1 MKNEGTIE
9 TSLNI
14 NKKYFHK
21 KSTSNYNGKHLFNK
35 IPSSKKINTS
45 NNKPQETL
53 NRVKIKIKNIQ
64 KSIPKLNNENIGNNK
79 IKKIK
84 YIDKINSIE
93 SLNKLNTNSKTIQHI
108 DHTDND
114 CDNSLKKYPPSKID
128 SKNHIIISK
137 KNKNSTLI
145 KTKIQRNS
153 EILNLNRSKNDFST
167 NFLFKSN
174 HNNSKDLI
182 NKTSKKGKNLFISY
196 LVKKVRKKNNNSEN
210 KIYNSNHNILTI
222 NRNTLN
228 RDISK
233 RICKNNTSSQ
243 LQHISRGPCHN
254 NSSMIQSASS
264 HLSQNE
270 NNVHNLYFSES
281 NKMAATNIIKKFI
294 KIHTSGN
301 NSHNNIIINN
311 NFSFP
316 SQKNIDILSH
326 NKSNNF
332 IKNSN
337 NIETI
342 DNSNINYKKV
352 GKSYL
357 KKKIKVIKDN
367 NFEKEQLK
375 RFKTEKELELIEVDK
390 NMYQLIQKKKKRIYL
405 DSKDLSQKKI
415 LSFELNKN
423 ENLKNIYK
431 NLEKSEDLEKNIEMT
446 RNLVSPIKEKD
457 KDTPLCLTNETM
469 KKKNIINKKSK
480 EKVNGSKNKKSN
492 NINRF
497 VKKRGKK
504 NLSIQIETKYI
515 YQKNNI
521 FQNDRYKKFLLEKN
535 NIISENNA
543 SDIYNSTNIY
553 NTIQTKPVN
562 PFDSSNN
569 NYIRN
574 NYSDSK
580 YNYNFKKRNSNQK
593 TMNKSRVNTIDFDH
607 MNKNSKNK
615 SKEKVLK
622 KKNNSNIKIK
632 NVKIKNICKININ
645 QKPNDNKVKFLRKK
659 YNKKKKIEINDEIDD
674 KEITYINDSF
684 LEEDLDEDY
693 LVRDTTQS
701 TNNMT
706 KINTKMKSHFMNVL
720 KHRNNLKLKSFPRV
734 SMPLLSIFKE
744 KNIINEILLYCDY
757 GTLNKLCLINKEH
770 YKYLK
775 PIIYEKI
782 KLKII
787 EINKSSNHLNNAIKK
802 SIFIYT
808 PLSKLS
814 KVVLQKNYF
823 DLLYEVN
830 EKYEVDIKKDLL
842 RTMPDDISF
851 KYGKENYNKLY
862 HILSAYS
869 NYNKN
874 IGYAQ
879 GLNFLAAI
887 CLCIFKDEID
897 SFIFLDGLIQKFKFE
912 NLFGI
917 KNEQLNV
924 KLKQIE
930 SCVNKWCP
938 EINKY
943 LQTKLLNYDF
953 FTCKW
958 MVTLFSNSMNT
969 KYLFQLW
976 DYMIVFGWKFFK
988 FFVIAVIKFN
998 ENKILNSSLEKIT
1011 KTMNGILK
1019 TREFEDN
1026 FINIINITFQYINKD
1041 NEII

>member
-1 MKNEGTIE
+1 MKNEAAIE
-9 TSLNI
+9 TSLNT

-21 KSTSNYNGKHLFNK
+21 KSTSNYNAKNLYNK
-35 IPSSKKINTS
+35 IPSSKKINIS
-45 NNKPQETL
+45 SNKPQETL
-53 NRVKIKIKNIQ
+53 NRIKIKIKNNQ
-64 KSIPKLNNENIGNNK
+64 KSIPKLKDESIGNNK
-79 IKKIK
+79 IKTIK
-84 YIDKINSIE
+84 CIDKINSIE
-93 SLNKLNTNSKTIQHI
+93 SLNKVNINSKTIQHI
-108 DHTDND
+108 DHADTEY
-114 CDNSLKKYPPSKID
+114 DNSLKKYPTSTIA
-128 SKNHIIISK
+128 SKNRIIISK

-145 KTKIQRNS
+145 KSKMQRNS
-153 EILNLNRSKNDFST
+153 EILNLNKSKNDFST

-174 HNNSKDLI
+174 QTNSKDLI
-182 NKTSKKGKNLFISY
+182 NKTNKKGKNLFISY
-196 LVKKVRKKNNNSEN
+196 LVKKVGNKNNNSEN
-210 KIYNSNHNILTI
+210 KIYNSNHNILTL

-243 LQHISRGPCHN
+243 LQHINKVPNHN
-254 NSSMIQSASS
+254 NSSMVQSASS
-264 HLSQNE
+264 HLSHNE
-270 NNVHNLYFSES
+270 NNVHNLYFNEN
-281 NKMAATNIIKKFI
+281 NKMTTINIIKKFI

-301 NSHNNIIINN
+301 SFNNNLILNN
-311 NFSFP
+311 NFFFP
-316 SQKNIDILSH
+316 SQKNFDTLNH
-326 NKSNNF
+326 NKSNNY

-337 NIETI
+337 ITDTI

-352 GKSYL
+352 GKNYL
-357 KKKIKVIKDN
+357 KKKIKVINNN
-367 NFEKEQLK
+367 NFDKEKLK
-375 RFKTEKELELIEVDK
+375 RFKTEKELELVEVDK

-415 LSFELNKN
+415 LSFDLNKN
-423 ENLKNIYK
+423 ENLKKIYK
-431 NLEKSEDLEKNIEMT
+431 KLEKSEDLEKNIEMT
-446 RNLVSPIKEKD
+446 RNLISPIKD
-457 KDTPLCLTNETM
+457 KKERDTHLCLTNETI
-469 KKKNIINKKSK
+469 KKKNLINIKSK
-480 EKVNGSKNKKSN
+480 EKVNGSKNKKAT
-492 NINRF
+492 NINEVVR
-497 VKKRGKK
+497 KREKK

-521 FQNDRYKKFLLEKN
+521 FQNDRYRKFLIEKN
-535 NIISENNA
+535 NVISENNA
-543 SDIYNSTNIY
+543 SDLYNNTNTY

-569 NYIRN
+569 YIRN
-574 NYSDSK
+574 NNSDSK
-580 YNYNFKKRNSNQK
+580 YNHNFKNMNNNLK
-593 TMNKSRVNTIDFDH
+593 TMNKSRISTIDFDNI
-607 MNKNSKNK
+607 NKKSKNK
-615 SKEKVLK
+615 TKEKVLK
-622 KKNNSNIKIK
+622 KKKNNSKIKIK
-632 NVKIKNICKININ
+632 NVKIKNICKINIS
-645 QKPNDNKVKFLRKK
+645 QKSNDNKVKFLRKK
-659 YNKKKKIEINDEIDD
+659 YNKQKKIEINDEIDD
-674 KEITYINDSF
+674 KITYINDSF

-720 KHRNNLKLKSFPRV
+720 KHRNNLKLKSFPKV
-734 SMPLLSIFKE
+734 PMPLLSIFKE
-744 KNIINEILLYCDY
+744 KNIINKILFYCDY
-757 GTLNKLCLINKEH
+757 DTLNKLCLINKEH

-787 EINKSSNHLNNAIKK
+787 EINKSSNSLNNIIKK
-802 SIFIYT
+802 SILIYT

-814 KVVLQKNYF
+814 KIMLQKNYF

-842 RTMPDDISF
+842 RTLPDDISF

-917 KNEQLNV
+917 KNDELNV
-924 KLKQIE
+924 KLKEIE
-930 SCVNKWCP
+930 CCVDKWCP
-938 EINKY
+938 EIKKY

-958 MVTLFSNSMNT
+958 MITLFSNSMNI

-976 DYMIVFGWKFFK
+976 DYMIIFGWKFFK

-998 ENKILNSSLEKIT
+998 EIKILNCSLEKIT
-1011 KTMNGILK
+1011 KTMNEILK
-1019 TREFEDN
+1019 TKEFEDN

-1041 NEII
+1041 NEIV